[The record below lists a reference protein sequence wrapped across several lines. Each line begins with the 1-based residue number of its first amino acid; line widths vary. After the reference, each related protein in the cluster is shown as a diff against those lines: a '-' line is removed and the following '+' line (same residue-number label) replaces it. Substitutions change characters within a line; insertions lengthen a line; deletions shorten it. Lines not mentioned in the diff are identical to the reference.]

1 MSSHFM
7 PRPRSTMILASSAA
21 DHLPLLLPGEPDLH
35 LPFGGGRL
43 ADAAAGF
50 RPGFCWN
57 TA

>member
-1 MSSHFM
+1 
-7 PRPRSTMILASSAA
+7 MILEFSAGV
-21 DHLPLLLPGEPDLH
+21 HLPLVLLGEPEVR
-35 LPFGGGRL
+35 LPFGEGRL

>member
-1 MSSHFM
+1 
-7 PRPRSTMILASSAA
+7 MIFASSAGV
-21 DHLPLLLPGEPDLH
+21 HLPLFFLEESEEWLPL
-35 LPFGGGRL
+35 GGGRL